1 MTTEVVLMVLVEMFQ
16 QNADL
21 CENVD
26 WKDDH
31 ARGGA

>member
-1 MTTEVVLMVLVEMFQ
+1 MCFEMLVVMFQ

-31 ARGGA
+31 ARGGAK